1 MEGGTD
7 ESLAS
12 LGMEI
17 EGYGPLLRV
26 CALLNEA
33 GAEYIVIGGYAC
45 VLHGHIRT
53 TKAVDL
59 LVPES
64 EENFLKVR
72 EALARLEDG
81 AARELTIE
89 DFKNYL
95 VLTINDE
102 VQVDVSRQA
111 WKVNYVEAWSGVET
125 RMIEGIRIPYLG
137 LQSLIESKSTYRAQ
151 GQVDCAQLRAI
162 QKKSG

>member
-1 MEGGTD
+1 M
-7 ESLAS
+7 
-12 LGMEI
+12 
-17 EGYGPLLRV
+17 YGPLLKV

-45 VLHGHIRT
+45 VLHGYIRT
-53 TKAVDL
+53 TKDVDL
-59 LVPES
+59 LVPEN

-72 EALARLEDG
+72 EALAGLEDG
-81 AARELTIE
+81 AARELTVE

-111 WKVNYVEAWSGVET
+111 WKVNYFEALTNVESRTLEGV
-125 RMIEGIRIPYLG
+125 RIPFMG
-137 LQSLIESKSTYRAQ
+137 IKELIESKSTYRAQ
-151 GQVDCAQLRAI
+151 DQVDCAQLRSI
-162 QKKSG
+162 QDKGK